1 MSAQLGVGKDG
12 GRPMLENQRDN
23 HSLENVPL
31 IPDDPDETW
40 WAAVLA
46 DEPLIEESIDQIIS
60 STQDATAP
68 LPSENVALSIN
79 WNKVQ
84 KLFDNDE
91 IISLKVVSFNR
102 GGVLVEDAEIQGFVP
117 ISHLIDLPINIPVDE
132 RESYLNKYLEKTI
145 ALKVIECDPAK
156 ERVVFSERAALAG
169 AGQRKEL
176 LHNLAEGDI
185 VSGCVTNITSFGV
198 FVDLGG
204 LEGLIHVSELSWGR
218 VHHPSTLLNIGDQ
231 VSTMVI
237 EILQDQGRVALS
249 LKQLEKNPWE
259 CLSKTL
265 SPGDVVEAVISN
277 IVRYGAFARLDQGVE
292 GLIHISSMTIPED
305 CSEVED
311 FLFEG
316 QPVKVGIISIDPH
329 KRRLGL
335 SLERY

>member
-1 MSAQLGVGKDG
+1 MTAQPGVGKDG
-12 GRPMLENQRDN
+12 GGPTMENQRGN
-23 HSLENVPL
+23 HPL
-31 IPDDPDETW
+31 GDIPFIPDDPDETW

-46 DEPLIEESIDQIIS
+46 DEPLIEESIEQNIS
-60 STQDATAP
+60 SIQDTTAL
-68 LPSENVALSIN
+68 LPNENKSTSLN
-79 WNKVQ
+79 WLKVQ
-84 KLFDNDE
+84 NLFDNDE
-91 IISLKVVSFNR
+91 IITLKVVSFNR

-117 ISHLIDLPINIPVDE
+117 ISHLIDLPINIPADE
-132 RESYLNKYLEKTI
+132 REHYLNNYLEKAI
-145 ALKVIECDPAK
+145 ALKVIECEPAK

-218 VHHPSTLLNIGDQ
+218 VHHPSTLLKIGDQ

-237 EILQDQGRVALS
+237 EILKDQGRVALS
-249 LKQLEKNPWE
+249 LKQLDKNPWE
-259 CLSKTL
+259 CLAKTL
-265 SPGDVVEAVISN
+265 SPGDVVDAVISN
-277 IVRYGAFARLDQGVE
+277 IVKYGAFARIDQGVE

-305 CSEVED
+305 CSGVED

-316 QPVKVGIISIDPH
+316 QPVKVGIISIDSH

-335 SLERY
+335 SLERF

>member
-1 MSAQLGVGKDG
+1 MTTQTGVGKDG
-12 GRPMLENQRDN
+12 GSQMMENQRDD
-23 HSLENVPL
+23 HPLGDVPL

-46 DEPLIEESIDQIIS
+46 DEPLLEESNEQSVS
-60 STQDATAP
+60 STADTTAP
-68 LPSENVALSIN
+68 RPNESKSSMLN
-79 WNKVQ
+79 WNRVLE
-84 KLFDNDE
+84 LFENDE
-91 IISLKVVSFNR
+91 IISMKVVSFNR
-102 GGVLVEDAEIQGFVP
+102 GGILVEDADIQGFVP
-117 ISHLIDLPINIPVDE
+117 ISHLIDLPIDFPADE
-132 RESYLNKYLEKTI
+132 REHYLSKYLEKTI
-145 ALKVIECDPAK
+145 ALKVIECEPAK

-176 LHNLAEGDI
+176 LLNLAEGDI

-218 VHHPSTLLNIGDQ
+218 VHHPSSILKIGDQ

-237 EILQDQGRVALS
+237 EILEDQGRVALS

-259 CLSKTL
+259 HLSKTF
-265 SPGDVVEAVISN
+265 SPGDVVDAVISN
-277 IVRYGAFARLDQGVE
+277 IVKYGAFARLDQGVE
-292 GLIHISSMTIPED
+292 GLIHISSMTLPED
-305 CSEVED
+305 CTGIEN

-316 QPVKVGIISIDPH
+316 QSVKVGIISIDSN

-335 SLERY
+335 SLESY